1 MSDLIN
7 RQAAIDAIVNRTVI
21 VDTDAQWLSGHAR
34 CELEIIDIINAL
46 PSAEPEE
53 PETRSISFE
62 DYCVA
67 LVAMWMD
74 GIVTNEEYKRIMAKV
89 IAHEKAERGKK
100 NGRNYKHNH

>member
-1 MSDLIN
+1 MSDLIS
-7 RQAAIDAIVNRTVI
+7 RQTAIDTIGRLFPVSVKNEY
-21 VDTDAQWLSGHAR
+21 TDGITCGVALALSF
-34 CELEIIDIINAL
+34 IKQL

-53 PETRSISFE
+53 PETRPISFE

-89 IAHEKAERGKK
+89 IAREKAERLKA
-100 NGRNYKHNH
+100 

>member
-7 RQAAIDAIVNRTVI
+7 RQAAIDTIGRLFPVSVKNEYSDGITCGVALALNYIK
-21 VDTDAQWLSGHAR
+21 Q
-34 CELEIIDIINAL
+34 L

-53 PETRSISFE
+53 PETRPIFE

-89 IAHEKAERGKK
+89 IAHEKAERRKK
-100 NGRNYKHNH
+100 